1 MFYKKLIFLI
11 FCILTSCGTINR
23 YNLINPSA
31 NDNYTVLSDE
41 VTSEYR
47 MIGVNTLKF
56 SYRELYESNRLI
68 YKIYDDRHT
77 VVQTEFDAPIVI
89 RYGTN
94 YVDLPLP
101 TLSSGRFVLE
111 VVNAKNQKKYLH
123 FYLK

>member
-11 FCILTSCGTINR
+11 FCVLTSCGTTNR

-31 NDNYTVLSDE
+31 NDNYTVLLDQ

-56 SYRELYESNRLI
+56 SYRELYESNQLI
-68 YKIYDDRHT
+68 YKIYNDKHN
-77 VVQTEFDAPIVI
+77 VVQTESDEPVAI

-94 YVDLPLP
+94 YIDLPLSN
-101 TLSSGRFVLE
+101 LSSGRFVLE
-111 VVNAKNQKKYLH
+111 VINAKNRKKYLH